1 MRKVPA
7 DLGIPERTPVVASR
21 VNPAGIAEVAL
32 KEEETSVVTVWL
44 MPTPAV
50 ADTVRLEVKA
60 GSTVAAWTVTAKL
73 PVAVFPV
80 RELIALNP
88 SVKVPVMSA
97 PGASVMTPVT
107 ELREAQLGREV
118 TTKEFA
124 PLFAVI
130 W

>member
-1 MRKVPA
+1 M
-7 DLGIPERTPVVASR
+7 S
-21 VNPAGIAEVAL
+21 
-32 KEEETSVVTVWL
+32 
-44 MPTPAV
+44 TPAV
-50 ADTVRLEVKA
+50 AVAAAIEVKL
-60 GSTVAAWTVTAKL
+60 GPEGAWTVTAKL

-88 SVKVPVMSA
+88 SVKVPVMPA